1 VLPTHE
7 FPGNINYFVSLI
19 GFIAFFISSC
29 AIKIAVI
36 ARGKGENRFD
46 NLIERLVSLVP
57 YLLGNAR
64 VARKRYWYSGLL
76 HSMIW
81 WGFLILQVRTIN
93 FLLKGFSETI
103 SLEHAG
109 GIGILQDAYDIGVR
123 GPMDMFNILVLVGCA
138 MAAWQRRFW
147 KPARMTFNMDG
158 WLILFFIAFLMFT
171 DVVLNSFE
179 IYTDPQRN
187 GEKLSFLAYGLSE
200 VWNGVGLSDTA
211 AHTGLNIFWY
221 AHLYDFLLFLN
232 YLPYSKHS
240 HVLTV
245 TFNILFRRV
254 APTGQLQP
262 IKDFESLERFGAGE
276 IQDLT
281 WKQLLDPYTCTECG
295 RCEINCP
302 AFLTGKELSPKK
314 VLHDMRS
321 AMEFQVH
328 KISSPLFVWD
338 ALRLQSNGTQSSSA
352 GGNGNGAHADADADG
367 HANGHGNIENL
378 TLIDAVGFN
387 PIWDCV
393 TCGAC
398 MEQCPVF
405 IEHIPALQ
413 DMRRFLTMNEAN
425 MPEQAGA
432 TLMQIEQ
439 RGHPWRGAAFT
450 RTDWM
455 EGLDIPKFDGT
466 QKYLYWVGCSGAMVD
481 RNIPITRAVAR
492 LLKEANVSFGCLGD
506 EEQCNGDPARRLGN
520 EYLYQEQ
527 AKSLIEVF
535 HAKGVERIITNC
547 PHCFNTMVNEYPA
560 FDGKFEVVHH
570 TTFLNKLLNDG
581 ALVPKQDLPLAI
593 TYHDSCYLGRHNG
606 NYDSPR
612 DIVDALPGGARV
624 EMPRNRDNS
633 FCCGAGGGHM
643 WMEESKGK
651 RINVARTEEAMSTGA
666 QVIATACPFC
676 IQMFEDG
683 IPTAQPDESKR
694 MKTFDV
700 AELLELTVIGRP
712 SGGSPAAE
720 AMGLAAPSGDAK
732 PVVAEP
738 VE

>member
-1 VLPTHE
+1 MLPAHE
-7 FPGNINYFVSLI
+7 FPGNYIYYVSL
-19 GFIAFFISSC
+19 FLALAFFAYSC
-29 AIKIAVI
+29 YIKGSVI
-36 ARGKGENRFD
+36 LRGKGDNRFD
-46 NLIERLVSLVP
+46 HLFERMTSIVP
-57 YLLGNAR
+57 YLLGNSR

-81 WGFLILQVRTIN
+81 WGFLVLQIRTLN
-93 FLLKGFSETI
+93 FLLKGINESI
-103 SLEHAG
+103 SFEHLG
-109 GIGILQDAYDIGVR
+109 GVFYDVLVR
-123 GPMDMFNILVLVGCA
+123 APMDGFNILVLVGCA

-147 KPARMTFNMDG
+147 KPARMTFNLDA
-158 WLILFFIAFLMFT
+158 WLILFFIAFLMVS
-171 DVVLNSFE
+171 DVLTNSFE
-179 IYTDPQRN
+179 IYTDPQG
-187 GEKLSFLAYGLSE
+187 GETWSFLAYGVSRIWS
-200 VWNGVGLSDTA
+200 VTNMSPGV

-221 AHLYDFLLFLN
+221 AHLYDFLAFLN

-254 APTGQLQP
+254 ESTGKLQP
-262 IKDFESLERFGAGE
+262 IKDFENLERFGAGTIE
-276 IQDLT
+276 DLT
-281 WKQLLDPYTCTECG
+281 WKQNLDPYTCTECG

-314 VLHDMRS
+314 IMHDMRT
-321 AMEFQVH
+321 ALEAQVH

-338 ALRLQSNGTQSSSA
+338 SLRPPTN
-352 GGNGNGAHADADADG
+352 GNGNVHTT
-367 HANGHGNIENL
+367 ANGHAVVEEL

-387 PIWDCV
+387 PVWDCV

-398 MEQCPVF
+398 QYQCPVF

-425 MPEQAGA
+425 MPETASA
-432 TLMQIEQ
+432 TLQQIEQ
-439 RGHPWRGAAFT
+439 RGHPWRGTQYT
-450 RTDWM
+450 RTSWM
-455 EGLDIPKFDGT
+455 DGLDVPAFDGT

-492 LLKEANVSFGCLGD
+492 LLAEAGVSYGCLGD

-535 HAKGVERIITNC
+535 KAKGVERIITNC
-547 PHCFNTMVNEYPA
+547 PHCFNTMTNEYPD
-560 FDGKFEVVHH
+560 FGGQFEVVHH
-570 TTFLNKLLNDG
+570 TTFLSKLLQDG
-581 ALVPKQDLPLAI
+581 ALLPKQDLPVAI

-606 NYDSPR
+606 NYDGPR
-612 DIVDALPGGARV
+612 DIIDALPGGARV
-624 EMPRNRDNS
+624 EMPRNRENA

-643 WMEESKGK
+643 WVEESKGK
-651 RINVARTEEAMSTGA
+651 RINVARTEEAYATGA
-666 QVIATACPFC
+666 GIIATACPFC

-683 IPTAQPDESKR
+683 IPTVEPDEDKR

-700 AELLELTVIGRP
+700 AELLELSVIGRP
-712 SGGSPAAE
+712 SAGSPAAS
-720 AMGLAAPSGDAK
+720 AMGLDAPA
-732 PVVAEP
+732 AEP
-738 VE
+738 AAIEAGAAE